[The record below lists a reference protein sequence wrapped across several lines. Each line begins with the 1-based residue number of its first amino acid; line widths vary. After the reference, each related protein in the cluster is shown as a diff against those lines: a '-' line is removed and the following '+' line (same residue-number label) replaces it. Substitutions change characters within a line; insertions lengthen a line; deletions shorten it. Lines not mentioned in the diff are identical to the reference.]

1 MALIYIMSVICILTT
16 LWLAFKTGKLSIS
29 FLDTMIKAGFRD
41 KYPFDYEI
49 NLGWVLSELRTQGYR
64 IVKHID
70 SGSDNP
76 GVMLGST
83 KNNNVIEVRLN
94 APLFTSKSNSI
105 IVVNRTNQTSIAF
118 PDSYSESYKKLLVR
132 FLEVL
137 E

>member
-1 MALIYIMSVICILTT
+1 MVLIYLMSVIGVLAT
-16 LWLAFKTGKLSIS
+16 LWLTFKTGKLSIT
-29 FLDTMIKAGFRD
+29 FWDTMIKAGFRN
-41 KYPFDYEI
+41 KYPFDYEF
-49 NLGWVLSELRTQGYR
+49 NLAWVLSELRTHGYR
-64 IVKHID
+64 IVKHIN
-70 SGSDNP
+70 SGGDNP

-105 IVVNRTNQTSIAF
+105 IVVNRTNQTGIVF
-118 PDSYSESYKKLLVR
+118 PDSYSDGNLKLLVK